1 MSTKQHL
8 STVAEYKICA
18 ILKYYNENVIKK
30 NQLPELLISNKIPK
44 LGLFYCFIKST
55 IILYIEYYENFLFVR
70 DNTN

>member
-30 NQLPELLISNKIPK
+30 NQLDELMNSNKRHN
-44 LGLFYCFIKST
+44 LGLFCFIV
-55 IILYIEYYENFLFVR
+55 LLNR
-70 DNTN
+70 